1 MQVLVTCVA
10 GTLGGLLTW
19 PGRGGDQSEA
29 AGEAGQS
36 REQQQPPVTGKQE
49 MAGSQQPAIVRPG
62 DTDQETGDSQVTAAI
77 ILDTIHPHPHTHG
90 QQQPAKC
97 GISSEIMMNVLS
109 MPYMNYLDFKVC
121 FSQFAILTSSL
132 EECDAF
138 SILCRY
144 PASDNSLAEL
154 WTMSTMFPDI
164 WPRRKLFLS
173 QWAWTPEQC

>member
-1 MQVLVTCVA
+1 MQVFVTCVA

-90 QQQPAKC
+90 QQQQVTSQMWDIIWNNDEC
-97 GISSEIMMNVLS
+97 
-109 MPYMNYLDFKVC
+109 FKH
-121 FSQFAILTSSL
+121 ALH
-132 EECDAF
+132 
-138 SILCRY
+138 
-144 PASDNSLAEL
+144 EL
-154 WTMSTMFPDI
+154 FG
-164 WPRRKLFLS
+164 F
-173 QWAWTPEQC
+173 